1 MLFGRVSRQ
10 IHLAHPKT
18 ISIIFS
24 CQTRLEL
31 QMGLASMVR
40 CNKKISLLAA
50 NTQDGF
56 GEHRDKKVLHV
67 YNEIYCWIF
76 NVVGL
81 YFCWRSWTSCL
92 DTWHHGFYQIPT
104 DKKFNKWLT
113 INLIMGHVWIFQPY
127 NNPNT
132 NLKNNTKMC
141 HWAQNQASAGH
152 SSPLTWTL

>member
-1 MLFGRVSRQ
+1 MHGEESLSVQRLFKDHSWRIVEKEFRGQKTFKKIVKQPLHHHMLFGRVSRQ

-40 CNKKISLLAA
+40 CNKKMSLLAA

-67 YNEIYCWIF
+67 YNEIYCCIF
-76 NVVGL
+76 NVVGPIFL
-81 YFCWRSWTSCL
+81 LEVLDILFRHMASWILS
-92 DTWHHGFYQIPT
+92 
-104 DKKFNKWLT
+104 
-113 INLIMGHVWIFQPY
+113 
-127 NNPNT
+127 NT
-132 NLKNNTKMC
+132 NR
-141 HWAQNQASAGH
+141 
-152 SSPLTWTL
+152 